1 MRSAYPRIFRVRQ
14 KRERPRVDDVPGAVE
29 RELAG
34 LKLGSTI
41 LPGQSV
47 AISAGSR
54 GIANIHTITKAAVE
68 HVKRLGAKPFVIPA
82 MGSHGGGTAEGQRKV
97 LESYGITEDFIGC
110 PIRATMETVVVC
122 KTAEGI
128 PVHFDRYAYE
138 ADHVLVCNRVKPH
151 TAFVGDIESGLMKM
165 MLIGLGKH
173 AGATVYHRAI
183 QDYSFQ
189 QIVRSVGEQVLST
202 CGVVAGLAF
211 VENAYDETAKI
222 AGVAP
227 EGFIEREKE
236 LLVLAK
242 QWLPRLP
249 FKRIDILIIDEVGK
263 NISGASM
270 DSNVT
275 GRKFYGHKAAE
286 DEYPKVKRIIV
297 RGLTEETRGNATG
310 IGAAEFCTTRAMKQI
325 DIDATRINCVTA
337 GRPSA
342 AMLPLNYDSDRELL
356 DVSLPTI
363 GLIEPPDARVLWIR
377 NTLQIAELECSAAY
391 WEEAQERGDL
401 EILSGLHDFE
411 FDPDGNFVPF
421 EGGNGAGRRPGA

>member
-1 MRSAYPRIFRVRQ
+1 MSVYPRIFRLRQ
-14 KRERPRVDDVPGAVE
+14 KRERPRIVDVAGEVE

-41 LPGQSV
+41 ESGQSV
-47 AISAGSR
+47 AITAGSR
-54 GIANIHTITKAAVE
+54 GIANIHTITKAVVE
-68 HVKRLGAKPFVIPA
+68 HIQHLGAKPFLIPA

-97 LESYGITEDFIGC
+97 LESYGITEESIGC

-122 KTAEGI
+122 KTEEGI

-151 TAFVGDIESGLMKM
+151 TAFSGEIESGLMKM

-173 AGATVYHRAI
+173 AGATVYHQAI
-183 QDYSFQ
+183 QDFSFQ
-189 QIVRSVGEQVLST
+189 QIVHSVGEQVLSS
-202 CGVVAGLAF
+202 CGVVAGLAI
-211 VENAYDETAKI
+211 VENPYDETAKI
-222 AGVAP
+222 AAVAP

-236 LLVLAK
+236 LLLLAK
-242 QWLPRLP
+242 EWMPRLP
-249 FKRIDILIIDEVGK
+249 FKHVDILMIDEIGK
-263 NISGASM
+263 NISGSCM

-275 GRKFYGHKAAE
+275 GRKLYGHDAGE

-297 RGLTEETRGNATG
+297 RGLTAETHGNATG
-310 IGAAEFCTTRAMKQI
+310 IGTAEFCTTRALRQI
-325 DIDATRINCVTA
+325 DIEATRINCVTA

-363 GLIEPPDARVLWIR
+363 GLREPPEARLLWIR
-377 NTLQIAELECSAAY
+377 NTLDIAELECSAAY
-391 WEEAQERGDL
+391 WEEAQQRDDL
-401 EILSGLHDFE
+401 EILSDLLDFE
-411 FDPDGNFVPF
+411 FDPAGNFVPL
-421 EGGNGAGRRPGA
+421 NGLP